1 LKAKQLAVL
10 LIGVGGYVVI
20 QSRLKNNSGS
30 LMSSEP
36 NTVTSSENE
45 NGIFD
50 SIINFD
56 IGEAVESVKNVFIPR
71 AVRNNNPLNIRIS
84 SSAWQGKINPSTDM
98 EFEQFSNVQYGFRAA
113 AKTIKTY
120 NSKYGLNTLR
130 GIISRWAPSNENN
143 TNSYMAFV
151 SKQLGISPDLIIDV
165 TNREMLAQLVY
176 AMSIMEA
183 GRGWFSLDEA
193 RQGVALV

>member
-1 LKAKQLAVL
+1 MGGF
-10 LIGVGGYVVI
+10 LII
-20 QSRLKNNSGS
+20 NSRLKNGGS
-30 LMSSEP
+30 ASAPTDS
-36 NTVTSSENE
+36 NQVTSSNND
-45 NGIFD
+45 NGLLD

-56 IGEAVESVKNVFIPR
+56 IGEAVESVKNAFTPR

-84 SSAWQGKINPSTDM
+84 SNAWQGKVNPSQDM

-130 GIISRWAPSNENN
+130 GIISRWAPSNEND
-143 TNSYMAFV
+143 TTGYISFV
-151 SKQLGISPDLIIDV
+151 SKQLGISPDLIINVYDH
-165 TNREMLAQLVY
+165 EMLAQLIY
-176 AMSIMEA
+176 SMSIMEA

-193 RQGVALV
+193 RQGVAIA